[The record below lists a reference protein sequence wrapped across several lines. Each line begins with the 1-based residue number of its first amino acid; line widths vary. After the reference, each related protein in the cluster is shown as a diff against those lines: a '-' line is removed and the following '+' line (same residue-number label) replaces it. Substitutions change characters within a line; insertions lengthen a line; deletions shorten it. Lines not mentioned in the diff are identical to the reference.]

1 MVDTAIAIVKKH
13 TNKKINIMNN
23 NFKFIVAIPTIN
35 RADLLNEALEK
46 YFEDFKDTHIA
57 ICDNGKQNIITR
69 EENFMIYRPEENL
82 GVAKSWN
89 MLMDYADKIEAT
101 HVLVLNDDIYLG
113 KTEHEINM
121 LIRNNMDA
129 DFINSFHNWCSY
141 ILKVEAWKIAGKFDE
156 EFFPAYFE
164 DNSFD
169 YKMTLIE
176 AKKTWTSFLDPLVY
190 RNSMTIAKDPALN
203 NRFQQNRELYIQMWG
218 GLPTEEKYTTKFNQ

>member
-1 MVDTAIAIVKKH
+1 
-13 TNKKINIMNN
+13 MNQD
-23 NFKFIVAIPTIN
+23 FKFIVAIPTIN

-57 ICDNGKQNIITR
+57 ICDNGKQDIITR

-82 GVAKSWN
+82 GVSKSWN
-89 MLMDYADKIEAT
+89 MLIDYANKIKAT

-121 LIRNNMDA
+121 LIRNNTDA

-141 ILKVEAWKIAGKFDE
+141 ILKVDAWKKAGKFDE

-169 YKMTLIE
+169 YKMTLIG

>member
-1 MVDTAIAIVKKH
+1 
-13 TNKKINIMNN
+13 MNQD
-23 NFKFIVAIPTIN
+23 FKFIVAIPTIN
-35 RADLLNEALEK
+35 RADLLNEALER

-57 ICDNGKQNIITR
+57 ICDNGKQDIITR

-89 MLMDYADKIEAT
+89 MLMDYADKINAT
-101 HVLVLNDDIYLG
+101 HVLMLNDDIMLG
-113 KTEHEINM
+113 KTEHEIAM
-121 LIRNNMDA
+121 LIRHNTDA

-141 ILKVEAWKIAGKFDE
+141 ILKVDAWKKAGKFDE

-169 YKMTLIE
+169 YKMTLID

-203 NRFQQNRELYIQMWG
+203 NRFMLNRQMYINMWG
-218 GLPTEEKYTTKFNQ
+218 GLPTEEKYVTKFNK

>member
-1 MVDTAIAIVKKH
+1 
-13 TNKKINIMNN
+13 MNQD
-23 NFKFIVAIPTIN
+23 FKFIVAIPTIN

-57 ICDNGKQNIITR
+57 ICDNGKQDIITR

-82 GVAKSWN
+82 GVSKSWN
-89 MLMDYADKIEAT
+89 MLIDYADKIKAT